1 MEVIQEDLFV
11 LLERLQGEKDAAVKM
26 INKSKATALHAGA
39 LAVLRAQE
47 NAVDLESSSTET
59 SSPRPLT
66 KSVFREKDDR
76 DRFIQF
82 IKGSMQPLKEC
93 AIVGQTML
101 DTLKV
106 AQEKEVAMYM
116 EKMQSLAQKQR
127 MDLHL
132 LEVTGRKENQLQQ
145 IKELEEEKYLQC
157 QIESMIL
164 HKQQLAAR
172 HEKALQ
178 RMTADQKQKLQA
190 LSTRMQLATV
200 KACKDIDKKVKTEE
214 ECVYAEHY
222 VNVRGLKHM
231 EKKLVHT
238 LTNRQDTL
246 VRNAQKHYE
255 GSNAAPQMIIAS
267 LEKEIKVLLGRIE
280 LQQQKAQEIHAGNER
295 MKRTLVSR
303 EAEIARTQDL
313 IGRAE
318 EVRAM
323 VKRVQADLRATTGRI
338 REVVWKTCVKEDTL
352 KKMQVERTKFLAAMT
367 ENVRAVQQRRASLSA
382 DLELASMAVFV
393 RLQEEE
399 ERAKALKEALAADQE
414 EQMELRRAEDDAE
427 AARAALSD
435 LRVLQMHMHTQ
446 TQIPAQ
452 HQHPPHQ
459 HQHSFSTDARDAQE
473 EDGQLYSRVFVGND
487 DNNNVYDSAL
497 VHNDVTHTSAGERL
511 REPDDAKV
519 TEGLEPSRE
528 DSVVEAEGAGSSSS
542 LSPPNY
548 ETTMPEREREG
559 AGSVMSRFVGTS
571 HGDKGE
577 KIILA
582 TVEPYVFE
590 GGVPH
595 LHLHGPYST
604 ASAPNRSSRGPPL
617 FKTIA
622 PSLEAIAAATQ

>member
-1 MEVIQEDLFV
+1 VEKRKPLEDARKKQSPEEAKEKIRVNLRHLQHEINTERIDMEVIQEDLFV

-93 AIVGQTML
+93 AIVSQTML

-399 ERAKALKEALAADQE
+399 ERWSCGERRTTQRRHGQPFRIYVCCRCTCTRRRRFRHSTSTHRTSISIRSQLMQGMRKKKMGSCILASLLATTTTTTCTTRRWCTTT
-414 EQMELRRAEDDAE
+414 LRTRP
-427 AARAALSD
+427 
-435 LRVLQMHMHTQ
+435 Q
-446 TQIPAQ
+446 
-452 HQHPPHQ
+452 
-459 HQHSFSTDARDAQE
+459 ARD
-473 EDGQLYSRVFVGND
+473 
-487 DNNNVYDSAL
+487 
-497 VHNDVTHTSAGERL
+497 
-511 REPDDAKV
+511 
-519 TEGLEPSRE
+519 
-528 DSVVEAEGAGSSSS
+528 
-542 LSPPNY
+542 
-548 ETTMPEREREG
+548 
-559 AGSVMSRFVGTS
+559 
-571 HGDKGE
+571 
-577 KIILA
+577 
-582 TVEPYVFE
+582 
-590 GGVPH
+590 
-595 LHLHGPYST
+595 
-604 ASAPNRSSRGPPL
+604 
-617 FKTIA
+617 
-622 PSLEAIAAATQ
+622 